1 MDALTNDVIEN
12 YKSSLS
18 RAFTSSRLDHEKIEK
33 LLEENKKLIKEN
45 EHLKRHIEMLSYVI
59 NPDRKDN

>member
-1 MDALTNDVIEN
+1 MDALTNDVIEH

-45 EHLKRHIEMLSYVI
+45 EHLMRHIEMLSYVI
-59 NPDRKDN
+59 NPDRKDT

>member
-1 MDALTNDVIEN
+1 MDNTETDIINH